1 MSAVPGFLR
10 SSIGK
15 KIVMAITGLILFLFV
30 IEHLIGNL
38 LVYAGPKWLNAY
50 GAVLKVNVAGPVLW
64 GARIVLLIAV
74 LLHMWAALM
83 TTTTSWAARPKK
95 YREIQHLEATWSS
108 LTMRWGGVLILLFV
122 IFHLMDLTWGTA
134 AVHPDFVEGG
144 VYQNV
149 VTTFSRPGVAI
160 FYIVAMIGLGF
171 HLYHGLWSGLQTL
184 GANHPRWNLLRK
196 RFALAFALL
205 IALGNIS
212 IPVSVL
218 TGFVKDAP
226 PQTASA
232 RK

>member
-1 MSAVPGFLR
+1 MSAVPGLLNT
-10 SSIGK
+10 SIGK
-15 KIVMAITGLILFLFV
+15 KIVMSITGFILFLFV
-30 IEHLIGNL
+30 IEHLVGNL
-38 LVYAGPKWLNAY
+38 LVYAGPKWLNSY

-64 GARIVLLIAV
+64 GARIVLLVAV
-74 LLHMWAALM
+74 GLHIWAAL
-83 TTTTSWAARPKK
+83 TTTTWSWSARPKK
-95 YREIQHLEATWSS
+95 YRELHHMEATWAS

-122 IFHLMDLTWGTA
+122 IFHLMDLTWGTPA
-134 AVHPDFVEGG
+134 IHPDFVEGG

-160 FYIVAMIGLGF
+160 FYIIAMIGLGF

-196 RFALAFALL
+196 RFAVVFALL

-212 IPVSVL
+212 IPISVMA
-218 TGFVKDAP
+218 GFVKPAP
-226 PQTASA
+226 QVAAA